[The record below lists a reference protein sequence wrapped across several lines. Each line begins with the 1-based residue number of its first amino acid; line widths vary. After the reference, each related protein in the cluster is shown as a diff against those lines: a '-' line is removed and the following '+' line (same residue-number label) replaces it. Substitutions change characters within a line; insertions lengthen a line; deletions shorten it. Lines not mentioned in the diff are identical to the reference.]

1 MQFKRR
7 EILVTAAAAAAAS
20 VSLPAVA
27 QGKDAWPSKPIRI
40 VVPYPP
46 GGSSDIIA
54 RAISIQLAEALKQT
68 VIIDNKPGAN
78 GNLGA
83 DFVAKSA
90 PDGYTLLLCDVGA
103 LAISP
108 SVYTKLPFDP
118 SKDLRGVTMLAY
130 SPHLL
135 VVHPSVKANN
145 LKELVALSK
154 TSDLN
159 FAVTATGSA
168 PHLAGVEV
176 ERATGAKWVYVP
188 YKGGVQAIQDT
199 VGGQTQV
206 LMNGMLATLPHVQSG
221 KLKLLGVSKGTRM
234 PLIGDTPTIAEQ
246 GVPGFESGTWQGVR
260 VARGPWHARRHRAA
274 LEQRAHRRDPLGR
287 HPFAPGR
294 AGRGS
299 CHHDTRRRRAVL
311 RQGACALGQGGQRR
325 QHQAGLITV
334 RNTQLSFSTHPNH
347 RD

>member
-1 MQFKRR
+1 MKLNRR
-7 EILVTAAAAAAAS
+7 DLVLGAVGASLLAGHASAA
-20 VSLPAVA
+20 
-27 QGKDAWPSKPIRI
+27 DAWPSKPLRI

-54 RAISIQLAEALKQT
+54 RAISQPLSEALKQS
-68 VIIDNKPGAN
+68 VIVENRAGAN

-83 DFVAKSA
+83 DLVAKA
-90 PDGYTLLLCDVGA
+90 PGDGYTLLLCDVGA

-108 SVYTKLPFDP
+108 SVYTKLAFDP

-135 VVHPSVKANN
+135 VVHPSVQANN

-154 TSDLN
+154 KADLN

-168 PHLAGVEV
+168 PHLAGVAL
-176 ERATGAKWVYVP
+176 ERASGARWQYVP

-221 KLKLLGVSKGTRM
+221 KLKVLGVSKATRM
-234 PLIGDTPTIAEQ
+234 PLIGDVPTIAEQ
-246 GVPGFESGTWQGVR
+246 GVAGFESGTWQGLLAPRGTPDAVIQR
-260 VARGPWHARRHRAA
+260 LNKELVAIIRSADIRSR
-274 LEQRAHRRDPLGR
+274 L
-287 HPFAPGR
+287 
-294 AGRGS
+294 AG
-299 CHHDTRRRRAVL
+299 
-311 RQGACALGQGGQRR
+311 QGAEVVTMTPAEQEQFFNKERARWAKVVDAAQIKL
-325 QHQAGLITV
+325 
-334 RNTQLSFSTHPNH
+334 
-347 RD
+347 D

>member
-1 MQFKRR
+1 MTHSLNRR
-7 EILVTAAAAAAAS
+7 QALAGALAFAA
-20 VSLPAVA
+20 VPAVRA
-27 QGKDAWPSKPIRI
+27 QDAWPSKPLRI

-54 RAISIQLAEALKQT
+54 RAISQGLSEALKQS
-68 VIIDNKPGAN
+68 VIVENKAGAN

-108 SVYTKLPFDP
+108 SVYTKLPFNP

-135 VVHPSVKANN
+135 VVHPSVPAAT

-154 TSDLN
+154 KSDLN

-168 PHLAGVEV
+168 PHLAGVAL
-176 ERATGAKWVYVP
+176 ERASGAKWQYVP

-221 KLKLLGVSKGTRM
+221 KLKVLGVSKGTRM
-234 PLIGDTPTIAEQ
+234 PLIGDVPTIAEQ
-246 GVPGFESGTWQGVR
+246 GVAGFESGTWQGVMM
-260 VARGPWHARRHRAA
+260 ARGTPDAVVQRLNKELVAVIRSADIRAR
-274 LEQRAHRRDPLGR
+274 L
-287 HPFAPGR
+287 
-294 AGRGS
+294 AG
-299 CHHDTRRRRAVL
+299 
-311 RQGACALGQGGQRR
+311 QGAEVVTMTPPEQEAFFEKERARWAKVVTAAQIKL
-325 QHQAGLITV
+325 
-334 RNTQLSFSTHPNH
+334 
-347 RD
+347 D

>member
-1 MQFKRR
+1 MTLNRR
-7 EILVTAAAAAAAS
+7 DLVLGAVGASLLAGSAHAA
-20 VSLPAVA
+20 
-27 QGKDAWPSKPIRI
+27 DAWPSKPLRI

-54 RAISIQLAEALKQT
+54 RAISQPLSEALKQS
-68 VIIDNKPGAN
+68 VIVENRSGAN

-83 DFVAKSA
+83 DLVAKTS

-108 SVYTKLPFDP
+108 SVYTKLAFDP

-135 VVHPSVKANN
+135 VVHPSVQAGS
-145 LKELVALSK
+145 LKELIALSK
-154 TSDLN
+154 KADLN

-168 PHLAGVEV
+168 PHLAGVAL
-176 ERATGAKWVYVP
+176 ERASGARWQYVP

-221 KLKLLGVSKGTRM
+221 KLKVLGVSKSTRM
-234 PLIGDTPTIAEQ
+234 PLIGDVPTIAEQ
-246 GVPGFESGTWQGVR
+246 GVPGFESGTWQGIL
-260 VARGPWHARRHRAA
+260 APRGTPEAVI
-274 LEQRAHRRDPLGR
+274 QRLNKELVTIIRSADIRSRL
-287 HPFAPGR
+287 
-294 AGRGS
+294 AG
-299 CHHDTRRRRAVL
+299 
-311 RQGACALGQGGQRR
+311 QGAEVVTMTPTEQEQFFNKERARWAKVVEAAQIKL
-325 QHQAGLITV
+325 
-334 RNTQLSFSTHPNH
+334 
-347 RD
+347 D

>member
-1 MQFKRR
+1 MSIARR
-7 EILVTAAAAAAAS
+7 RLVGSACLATLALAAPLAAMAQAAWQ
-20 VSLPAVA
+20 PT
-27 QGKDAWPSKPIRI
+27 KPIKLI
-40 VVPYPP
+40 VPYPP

-54 RAISIQLAEALKQT
+54 RAISQPLSEALKQP
-68 VIIDNKPGAN
+68 VIVENRPGAN

-83 DFVAKSA
+83 DFVAKSS

-145 LKELVALSK
+145 LKELIALSK
-154 TSDLN
+154 TGDLN

-168 PHLAGVEV
+168 PHLAGVAL
-176 ERATGAKWVYVP
+176 ERASGAKWTYVP

-199 VGGQTQV
+199 VAGQTQV
-206 LMNGMLATLPHVQSG
+206 LMNGMLATLPQVQGG
-221 KLKLLGVSKGTRM
+221 KLKVLAVSKGTRM
-234 PLIGDTPTIAEQ
+234 PLIGDVPTIAEQ

-260 VARGPWHARRHRAA
+260 VAKGTPDAVI
-274 LEQRAHRRDPLGR
+274 QRLNKE
-287 HPFAPGR
+287 
-294 AGRGS
+294 
-299 CHHDTRRRRAVL
+299 
-311 RQGACALGQGGQRR
+311 
-325 QHQAGLITV
+325 LITV
-334 RNTQLSFSTHPNH
+334 IRAADIRSRLAGQGAEVVTMAPAEEEQFFNKERARWAKVVSDANIKL
-347 RD
+347 D